1 MNNNTC
7 KDCVE
12 RVVGCHAT
20 CEKYKEFVAENER
33 LKQLKRQDT
42 MKDLLLPV
50 KNNKREKNWK
60 W

>member
-12 RVVGCHAT
+12 RVVGCHST
-20 CEKYKEFVAENER
+20 CEKYKEFIAENER

-50 KNNKREKNWK
+50 KNNKREKNYK

>member
-1 MNNNTC
+1 MTNGC
-7 KDCVE
+7 KDCTE
-12 RVVGCHAT
+12 RQIGCHAI

-42 MKDLLLPV
+42 MKDILLPV
-50 KNNKREKNWK
+50 KSNKREKNWK

>member
-1 MNNNTC
+1 MDNAC
-7 KDCVE
+7 KDCTE

-20 CEKYKEFVAENER
+20 CEKYEEFVAENER

-42 MKDLLLPV
+42 MKDILLPV
-50 KNNKREKNWK
+50 KSNKREKNWK